1 MKQYIGLTEMSNG
14 NCASVLNVIRNCGAL
29 SRKQI
34 SDITGLSW
42 GGMTKIV
49 NRLTE
54 HAYIIEEKGENTSST
69 GRTPGL
75 LRVNDKQYYVI
86 GLDINRAGFG
96 AYVMNL
102 CGDVL
107 KEYEREVLIS
117 DRNRLLDDILNFTKE
132 IVEDYKE
139 RQLLSIG
146 IAMQGIVDAK
156 NGISKSFPRC
166 QGWEDVPL
174 RALMQ
179 ENFGVNVFV
188 EHDPNCM
195 LYHFLN
201 EEDGENM
208 LLFRVDHSIGMAAS
222 LEGEI
227 LQGSGILEIAHC
239 LVVPNGKDCGCQRQG
254 CLESYISPCLENG
267 KLQKEALPE
276 MVSSLAMTMYNMAK
290 IFNAEKIIVTGR
302 LVKYREQF
310 EEALG
315 KKFYEL
321 MQDERIELAIVQES
335 KQAVQGVALIAVQG
349 AIDGLRL

>member
-49 NRLTE
+49 NRLIE
-54 HAYIIEEKGENTSST
+54 HAYIVEEKGENTTNT
-69 GRTPGL
+69 GRAPGL

-102 CGDVL
+102 CGNVL
-107 KEYEREVLIS
+107 KEYEREVTIS
-117 DRNRLLDDILNFTKE
+117 DRESLLNYIFDFTKD
-132 IVEDYKE
+132 IIEDYQD

-166 QGWEDVPL
+166 QGWENVPL
-174 RALMQ
+174 RDLMQ
-179 ENFGVNVFV
+179 EAFGVNVFV

-208 LLFRVDHSIGMAAS
+208 LLFRVDNSIGMAAS
-222 LEGEI
+222 VEGEI

-239 LVVPNGKDCGCQRQG
+239 MVVPEGKECRCQRQG
-254 CLESYISPCLENG
+254 CLESYISPCLEKGNV
-267 KLQKEALPE
+267 QKEALSE
-276 MVSSLAMTMYNMAK
+276 MIFPLAMTMYNMAK
-290 IFNAEKIIVTGR
+290 IFNAEELIVTGR
-302 LVKYREQF
+302 LVKYHEQF
-310 EEALG
+310 EEALCR
-315 KKFYEL
+315 KFYEF
-321 MQDERIELAIVQES
+321 MQDEKVALTIVEES
-335 KQAVQGVALIAVQG
+335 KQAVKGAALIAVQG